1 MADAE
6 QSGRKLPGTLD
17 ATRDRDLLG
26 RTHHVWLR
34 RGGLLLLLALI
45 VAALFNVFGQD
56 PSTAS
61 SSANG
66 ATLSISGP
74 TRVRGGLIFQTRF
87 QISSSQAV
95 KDARIALS
103 PGWFESMTLNSTSPQ
118 PSTETYGA
126 GAVRFAFGSLRPGET
141 KTIWLE
147 WSVNPTNVATRHE
160 TATLYD
166 GKTPLTTLHRT
177 VTIFP

>member
-1 MADAE
+1 MASEE
-6 QSGRKLPGTLD
+6 QTGRELPGALD
-17 ATRDRDLLG
+17 PRVDRDLEG

-34 RGGLLLLLALI
+34 RFGLLLLLAI
-45 VAALFNVFGQD
+45 VGAALLNVFGQD

-61 SSANG
+61 STANG
-66 ATLSISGP
+66 ASLSLSGP
-74 TRVRGGLIFQTRF
+74 TRLRGGLIFQTRF

-95 KDARIALS
+95 KDARLALS

-118 PSTETYGA
+118 ASAETYGA
-126 GAVRFAFGSLRPGET
+126 GGVRYSFGSLRPGET
-141 KTIWLE
+141 KTVWME
-147 WSVNPTNVATRHE
+147 WSVNPTNVATRDE

-166 GKTPLTTLHRT
+166 GKAPLTTVHRT